1 MCKFACKYSCEFA
14 LFCKSFRGE
23 LVAVKSIFS
32 KNNIFIRMRSISPA
46 LRWALVGFCFSMLGN
61 QAYEGSVLPSII
73 IVGLPAWVIGFR
85 KTFMTVADF
94 LSPCSGWIVDKLGGF
109 RALAMTEGVEGVL
122 SLLPLLMPYNSLA
135 WKWSLVALSCALLI
149 TGQVIDIASEVFE
162 VDAAGGD
169 DGMIVNYSGIVSV
182 LASVTGTLLG
192 SPLGS
197 WIASWSIPA
206 VLIFSSVTSF
216 AACATRFIMKQ
227 DIAQAS
233 NEVEGASQDVEN
245 ESQAISEEGEVS
257 QVSQENDVDSKS
269 TSNKSAAKQSA
280 NSLLKSKIMLLA
292 GSLLVAFIPA
302 CSVSYILLGLG
313 NQYGSK
319 SLTILYIFTGVGS
332 VLASVLYAHSS
343 QKLGLRKVA
352 ILGIAVSLVAY
363 CLMFSS
369 LLPVMWV
376 AFFLEAIG
384 GMLLVEPII
393 VARQI
398 LFKGSSLAKFSGW
411 ARLAFAIGATSGSW
425 IGFIFSSAL
434 QWHLL
439 PILALIFTAGLLAV
453 LPQLPNTS
461 YARD

>member
-1 MCKFACKYSCEFA
+1 
-14 LFCKSFRGE
+14 
-23 LVAVKSIFS
+23 
-32 KNNIFIRMRSISPA
+32 
-46 LRWALVGFCFSMLGN
+46 MLGN

-122 SLLPLLMPYNSLA
+122 SLLPLLMLGSPA

-169 DGMIVNYSGIVSV
+169 DGVIVNYSGIVSI
-182 LASVTGTLLG
+182 LASITGTLLG

-233 NEVEGASQDVEN
+233 CDVAEAQQ
-245 ESQAISEEGEVS
+245 ESQEKQTEL
-257 QVSQENDVDSKS
+257 ENKADF
-269 TSNKSAAKQSA
+269 KSADNQSKVKQSA
-280 NSLLKSKIMLLA
+280 NPLLKSKIMLLA

-313 NQYGSK
+313 KQYGSN

-352 ILGIAVSLVAY
+352 ILGIIVSAFAY
-363 CLMFSS
+363 CFMFIN
-369 LLPVMWV
+369 LLPIMCF
-376 AFFLEAIG
+376 AFLLEAIG

-393 VARQI
+393 VSRQI
-398 LFKGSSLAKFSGW
+398 LFKGSTLAKFSGW
-411 ARLAFAIGATSGSW
+411 ARLAFAIGATTGSW
-425 IGFIFSSAL
+425 IGFAFSSTF
-434 QWHLL
+434 QWQLL
-439 PILALIFTAGLLAV
+439 PILALIFTAGLLFV

-461 YARD
+461 YAALE

>member
-1 MCKFACKYSCEFA
+1 MKT
-14 LFCKSFRGE
+14 
-23 LVAVKSIFS
+23 IFS
-32 KNNIFIRMRSISPA
+32 KDNIFIRMRSISPA

-122 SLLPLLMPYNSLA
+122 SLLPLLMLGSLA

-169 DGMIVNYSGIVSV
+169 DGMIVNYSGIVSI

-227 DIAQAS
+227 DISQAS
-233 NEVEGASQDVEN
+233 CVEEEASQDVEN
-245 ESQAISEEGEVS
+245 ESQEN
-257 QVSQENDVDSKS
+257 QEKQTELENKADSKS
-269 TSNKSAAKQSA
+269 ADNQSTIKKSANPS
-280 NSLLKSKIMLLA
+280 LKSKIMLLA

-313 NQYGSK
+313 KQYGSK
-319 SLTILYIFTGVGS
+319 SLTILYIFSGVGS

-343 QKLGLRKVA
+343 QKLGLRKIAV
-352 ILGIAVSLVAY
+352 LGIVVSLLAY
-363 CLMFSS
+363 CFMFSS
-369 LLPVMWV
+369 LLPIMWV
-376 AFFLEAIG
+376 AFFLESIG

-398 LFKGSSLAKFSGW
+398 LFKGSALAKFSGW
-411 ARLAFAIGATSGSW
+411 ARLAFAIGATTGSW
-425 IGFIFSSAL
+425 IGFAFSSTF

-461 YARD
+461 YAALA

>member
-1 MCKFACKYSCEFA
+1 M
-14 LFCKSFRGE
+14 
-23 LVAVKSIFS
+23 KSIFS

-122 SLLPLLMPYNSLA
+122 SLLPLLMLGSPA

-169 DGMIVNYSGIVSV
+169 DSMIVNYSGIVSI
-182 LASVTGTLLG
+182 LASITGTLLG

-233 NEVEGASQDVEN
+233 CAEEEASQDVKEASQHLQE
-245 ESQAISEEGEVS
+245 ESL
-257 QVSQENDVDSKS
+257 ENDVA
-269 TSNKSAAKQSA
+269 NKSAAKQSA
-280 NSLLKSKIMLLA
+280 NPSLKSKIMLLA

-302 CSVSYILLGLG
+302 CSVSYILLGIG
-313 NQYGSK
+313 KQYSSQ

-352 ILGIAVSLVAY
+352 ILGIAVSLLAY
-363 CLMFSS
+363 CFMFIN
-369 LLPVMWV
+369 LLPMMCF
-376 AFFLEAIG
+376 AFFLQAIG

-398 LFKGSSLAKFSGW
+398 LFKGSTLAKFSGW

-425 IGFIFSSAL
+425 IGFVFSSLL
-434 QWHLL
+434 QWQLL
-439 PILALIFTAGLLAV
+439 PILALIFTAGLLVV
-453 LPQLPNTS
+453 LPQLPNTR
-461 YARD
+461 YAD

>member
-1 MCKFACKYSCEFA
+1 M
-14 LFCKSFRGE
+14 
-23 LVAVKSIFS
+23 VAVKSIFS

-122 SLLPLLMPYNSLA
+122 SLLPLLMFGSPA

-169 DGMIVNYSGIVSV
+169 DSMIVNYSGIVSI
-182 LASVTGTLLG
+182 LASITGTLLG

-233 NEVEGASQDVEN
+233 CVEEEASQDVEN
-245 ESQAISEEGEVS
+245 ESSES
-257 QVSQENDVDSKS
+257 QESQESQENQANDVSNKS
-269 TSNKSAAKQSA
+269 TSKQSA
-280 NSLLKSKIMLLA
+280 NPLLKSKIMLLA

-302 CSVSYILLGLG
+302 CSVSYILLGIG
-313 NQYGSK
+313 KQYSSQ

-352 ILGIAVSLVAY
+352 ILGIAVSAVAY
-363 CLMFSS
+363 CFMFIN
-369 LLPVMWV
+369 LLPMMCF
-376 AFFLEAIG
+376 AFFLQAIG

-398 LFKGSSLAKFSGW
+398 LFKGSTLAKFSGW

-425 IGFIFSSAL
+425 IGFAFSSTF
-434 QWHLL
+434 QWQLL
-439 PILALIFTAGLLAV
+439 PILALIFTAGLLVV

-461 YARD
+461 YAD

>member
-1 MCKFACKYSCEFA
+1 MHASLRYFGE
-14 LFCKSFRGE
+14 SFRRE
-23 LVAVKSIFS
+23 LVAVKTIFS

-122 SLLPLLMPYNSLA
+122 SLLPLLMLGSPA

-182 LASVTGTLLG
+182 LASITGTLLG

-233 NEVEGASQDVEN
+233 CAEEEALQDVEN
-245 ESQAISEEGEVS
+245 ESQE
-257 QVSQENDVDSKS
+257 SQENQEKQTELENKADS
-269 TSNKSAAKQSA
+269 KSAAKQSA
-280 NSLLKSKIMLLA
+280 NPSLKSKIMLLA

-319 SLTILYIFTGVGS
+319 SLTILYIFSGVGS

-352 ILGIAVSLVAY
+352 ILGIAVSLLAY
-363 CLMFSS
+363 FFMFSS
-369 LLPVMWV
+369 LLPIMWV
-376 AFFLEAIG
+376 AFFLESIG

-398 LFKGSSLAKFSGW
+398 LFKGSTLAKFSGW
-411 ARLAFAIGATSGSW
+411 ARLAFAIGATTGSW
-425 IGFIFSSAL
+425 IGFAFSSTF
-434 QWHLL
+434 QWQLL
-439 PILALIFTAGLLAV
+439 PILALIFTAGLLVV

-461 YARD
+461 YAD

>member
-1 MCKFACKYSCEFA
+1 
-14 LFCKSFRGE
+14 
-23 LVAVKSIFS
+23 
-32 KNNIFIRMRSISPA
+32 
-46 LRWALVGFCFSMLGN
+46 MLGN

-122 SLLPLLMPYNSLA
+122 SLLPLLMLGSPA

-169 DGMIVNYSGIVSV
+169 DGMIVNYSGIVSI
-182 LASVTGTLLG
+182 LASITGTLLG

-233 NEVEGASQDVEN
+233 CEVAEAQQEVEN
-245 ESQAISEEGEVS
+245 ESQELQES
-257 QVSQENDVDSKS
+257 QTELENKADSKS
-269 TSNKSAAKQSA
+269 ADNQSKVKQSA
-280 NSLLKSKIMLLA
+280 NPLLKSKIMLLA

-313 NQYGSK
+313 KQYGSK

-352 ILGIAVSLVAY
+352 ILGIAVSLLAY
-363 CLMFSS
+363 CLMFIN
-369 LLPVMWV
+369 LLPIMCF
-376 AFFLEAIG
+376 AFLLEAIG

-398 LFKGSSLAKFSGW
+398 LFKGSTLAKFSGW
-411 ARLAFAIGATSGSW
+411 ARLAFAIGATTGSW
-425 IGFIFSSAL
+425 IGFAFSSTF
-434 QWHLL
+434 QWQLL
-439 PILALIFTAGLLAV
+439 PILALIFTAGLLVV

-461 YARD
+461 YAD

>member
-1 MCKFACKYSCEFA
+1 M
-14 LFCKSFRGE
+14 
-23 LVAVKSIFS
+23 
-32 KNNIFIRMRSISPA
+32 
-46 LRWALVGFCFSMLGN
+46 
-61 QAYEGSVLPSII
+61 PSII

-122 SLLPLLMPYNSLA
+122 SLLPLLMLGSPA

-197 WIASWSIPA
+197 WIASWSITA

-227 DIAQAS
+227 DISRAS
-233 NEVEGASQDVEN
+233 CVEEEASQDVEN
-245 ESQAISEEGEVS
+245 ESQEN
-257 QVSQENDVDSKS
+257 QEKQTELENKADSKS
-269 TSNKSAAKQSA
+269 TAKQST
-280 NSLLKSKIMLLA
+280 NPLLKSKIMLLL

-302 CSVSYILLGLG
+302 CSVSYILLGIG
-313 NQYGSK
+313 KQYSSQ

-352 ILGIAVSLVAY
+352 ILGIAVSLLAY
-363 CLMFSS
+363 CFMFIN
-369 LLPVMWV
+369 LLPMMWF
-376 AFFLEAIG
+376 AFFLESIG

-398 LFKGSSLAKFSGW
+398 LFKGSTLAKFSGW
-411 ARLAFAIGATSGSW
+411 VRLAFAIGATSGSW
-425 IGFIFSSAL
+425 IGFVFSSLL
-434 QWHLL
+434 QWQLL
-439 PILALIFTAGLLAV
+439 PILALIFTAGLLVV

-461 YARD
+461 YATD

>member
-1 MCKFACKYSCEFA
+1 M
-14 LFCKSFRGE
+14 
-23 LVAVKSIFS
+23 KSIFS

-122 SLLPLLMPYNSLA
+122 SLLPLLMLGSPA

-169 DGMIVNYSGIVSV
+169 DSMIVNYSGIVSI
-182 LASVTGTLLG
+182 LASITGTLLG

-233 NEVEGASQDVEN
+233 CEVAEAQQEVEN
-245 ESQAISEEGEVS
+245 ESQELQES
-257 QVSQENDVDSKS
+257 QTELENKADSKS
-269 TSNKSAAKQSA
+269 ADNQSKVKQSA
-280 NSLLKSKIMLLA
+280 NPLLKSKIMLLA

-313 NQYGSK
+313 KQYGSK

-352 ILGIAVSLVAY
+352 ILGIAVSLLAY
-363 CLMFSS
+363 CLMFIN
-369 LLPVMWV
+369 LLTIMCF
-376 AFFLEAIG
+376 AFLLEAIG

-398 LFKGSSLAKFSGW
+398 LFKGSTLAKFSGW
-411 ARLAFAIGATSGSW
+411 ARLAFAIGATTGSW
-425 IGFIFSSAL
+425 IGFAFSSTF
-434 QWHLL
+434 QWQLL
-439 PILALIFTAGLLAV
+439 PILALIFTAGLLVV

-461 YARD
+461 YAD

>member
-1 MCKFACKYSCEFA
+1 M
-14 LFCKSFRGE
+14 
-23 LVAVKSIFS
+23 KSIFS

-46 LRWALVGFCFSMLGN
+46 LRWALIGFCFSMLGN

-122 SLLPLLMPYNSLA
+122 SLLPLFMLGSPTA

-169 DGMIVNYSGIVSV
+169 DSMIVNYSGIVSV
-182 LASVTGTLLG
+182 LASITGTLLG

-197 WIASWSIPA
+197 WIASWHISA

-227 DIAQAS
+227 DISQAS
-233 NEVEGASQDVEN
+233 CEVEQEVQASCEVDEVANERVVESP
-245 ESQAISEEGEVS
+245 ESRD
-257 QVSQENDVDSKS
+257 SQENQEKQTELENISDSKS
-269 TSNKSAAKQSA
+269 ASKQSA
-280 NSLLKSKIMLLA
+280 SKQSTVKKSANPSLKSKIMLLL

-302 CSVSYILLGLG
+302 CSVSYILLGIG
-313 NQYGSK
+313 KQYTSN

-352 ILGIAVSLVAY
+352 ILGIVVSLAAY
-363 CLMFSS
+363 CLMFIN
-369 LLPVMWV
+369 LLPMMCF
-376 AFFLEAIG
+376 AFLLQAIG

-398 LFKGSSLAKFSGW
+398 LFKGSTLAKFSGW

-425 IGFIFSSAL
+425 IGFAFSSML
-434 QWHLL
+434 QWQLL
-439 PILALIFTAGLLAV
+439 PILALIFTAGLIVV

-461 YARD
+461 YATD

>member
-1 MCKFACKYSCEFA
+1 
-14 LFCKSFRGE
+14 
-23 LVAVKSIFS
+23 
-32 KNNIFIRMRSISPA
+32 MRSISPA

-122 SLLPLLMPYNSLA
+122 SLLPLLMLGSPA

-169 DGMIVNYSGIVSV
+169 DGMIVNYSGIVSI
-182 LASVTGTLLG
+182 LASITGTLLG

-206 VLIFSSVTSF
+206 ILIFSSVTSF
-216 AACATRFIMKQ
+216 AACGTRFIMKQ

-233 NEVEGASQDVEN
+233 CDVAEA
-245 ESQAISEEGEVS
+245 QQVS
-257 QVSQENDVDSKS
+257 QVSQENDVANKS
-269 TSNKSAAKQSA
+269 TVKQSA
-280 NSLLKSKIMLLA
+280 NPLLKSKIMLLA

-313 NQYGSK
+313 KQYGSN

-352 ILGIAVSLVAY
+352 ILGIIVSAFSY
-363 CLMFSS
+363 CFMFIN
-369 LLPVMWV
+369 LLPIMCF
-376 AFFLEAIG
+376 AFLLEAIG

-398 LFKGSSLAKFSGW
+398 LFKGSTLAKFSGW
-411 ARLAFAIGATSGSW
+411 ARLAFAIGATTGSW
-425 IGFIFSSAL
+425 IGFAFSSTF
-434 QWHLL
+434 QWQLL
-439 PILALIFTAGLLAV
+439 PILALIFTAGLLVV
-453 LPQLPNTS
+453 LPQLPNTI
-461 YARD
+461 YAALE

>member
-1 MCKFACKYSCEFA
+1 M
-14 LFCKSFRGE
+14 
-23 LVAVKSIFS
+23 KSIFS

-122 SLLPLLMPYNSLA
+122 SLLPLLMLGSPA

-169 DGMIVNYSGIVSV
+169 DGMIVNYSGIVSI
-182 LASVTGTLLG
+182 LASITGTLLG

-233 NEVEGASQDVEN
+233 CVEEEASQDVEN
-245 ESQAISEEGEVS
+245 ESQES
-257 QVSQENDVDSKS
+257 QANDVINKS
-269 TSNKSAAKQSA
+269 TSKQSA
-280 NSLLKSKIMLLA
+280 NSHLKIKLMLLL

-302 CSVSYILLGLG
+302 CSVSYILLGFG
-313 NQYGSK
+313 KQYGSK
-319 SLTILYIFTGVGS
+319 SLTILYIFSGVGS

-369 LLPVMWV
+369 ILPMMCF
-376 AFFLEAIG
+376 AFFLESIG

-398 LFKGSSLAKFSGW
+398 LFKGNMLAKFSGW
-411 ARLAFAIGATSGSW
+411 ARLAFAIGATTGSW
-425 IGFIFSSAL
+425 IGFAFSSTL
-434 QWHLL
+434 QWQLL
-439 PILALIFTAGLLAV
+439 PILALIFSAGLIVV

-461 YARD
+461 YVD

>member
-1 MCKFACKYSCEFA
+1 M
-14 LFCKSFRGE
+14 
-23 LVAVKSIFS
+23 KSIFS

-122 SLLPLLMPYNSLA
+122 SLLPLLMLGSPA

-233 NEVEGASQDVEN
+233 CVEEEASQDVEN
-245 ESQAISEEGEVS
+245 ESQES
-257 QVSQENDVDSKS
+257 QANDVINKS
-269 TSNKSAAKQSA
+269 TSKQSA
-280 NSLLKSKIMLLA
+280 NSHLKIKLMLLL

-302 CSVSYILLGLG
+302 CSVSYILLGFG
-313 NQYGSK
+313 KQYGSK
-319 SLTILYIFTGVGS
+319 SLTILYIFSGVGS

-369 LLPVMWV
+369 ILPMMCF
-376 AFFLEAIG
+376 AFFLESIG

-398 LFKGSSLAKFSGW
+398 LFKGNMLAKFSGW
-411 ARLAFAIGATSGSW
+411 ARLAFAIGATTGSW
-425 IGFIFSSAL
+425 IGFAFSSTL
-434 QWHLL
+434 QWQLL
-439 PILALIFTAGLLAV
+439 PILALIFSAGLIVV

-461 YARD
+461 YVD

>member
-1 MCKFACKYSCEFA
+1 
-14 LFCKSFRGE
+14 
-23 LVAVKSIFS
+23 
-32 KNNIFIRMRSISPA
+32 
-46 LRWALVGFCFSMLGN
+46 MLGN

-122 SLLPLLMPYNSLA
+122 SLLPLLMLGSPA

-169 DGMIVNYSGIVSV
+169 DGMIVNYSGIVSI
-182 LASVTGTLLG
+182 LASITGTLLG

-233 NEVEGASQDVEN
+233 CEVAEALQEVEN
-245 ESQAISEEGEVS
+245 ESQELQES
-257 QVSQENDVDSKS
+257 QTELENKADSKS
-269 TSNKSAAKQSA
+269 ADNQSKVKQSA
-280 NSLLKSKIMLLA
+280 NPLLKSKIMLLA

-313 NQYGSK
+313 KQYGSK

-352 ILGIAVSLVAY
+352 ILGIAVSLLAY
-363 CLMFSS
+363 CIMFIN
-369 LLPVMWV
+369 LLTIMCF
-376 AFFLEAIG
+376 AFLLEAIG

-398 LFKGSSLAKFSGW
+398 LFKGSTLAKFSGW
-411 ARLAFAIGATSGSW
+411 ARLAFAIGATTGSW
-425 IGFIFSSAL
+425 IGFAFSSTF
-434 QWHLL
+434 QWQLL
-439 PILALIFTAGLLAV
+439 PILALIFTAGLLVV

-461 YARD
+461 YAD

>member
-1 MCKFACKYSCEFA
+1 MHYFEKV
-14 LFCKSFRGE
+14 FRGE
-23 LVAVKSIFS
+23 LVAVKTIFS
-32 KNNIFIRMRSISPA
+32 KDNIFIRMRSISPA

-122 SLLPLLMPYNSLA
+122 SLLPLLMLGSPA

-216 AACATRFIMKQ
+216 AACATRFIMRQ
-227 DIAQAS
+227 DIAQAFC
-233 NEVEGASQDVEN
+233 VEEEALQDVEN
-245 ESQAISEEGEVS
+245 ESSE
-257 QVSQENDVDSKS
+257 SQENQEKQTELENKADSKS
-269 TSNKSAAKQSA
+269 ADNQSTIKKSANPSF
-280 NSLLKSKIMLLA
+280 KSKIMLLA

-313 NQYGSK
+313 KQYGSK
-319 SLTILYIFTGVGS
+319 SLTILYIFSGVGS

-343 QKLGLRKVA
+343 QKLGLRKIAV
-352 ILGIAVSLVAY
+352 LGIVVSLLAY
-363 CLMFSS
+363 CFMFSS
-369 LLPVMWV
+369 LLPIMWV
-376 AFFLEAIG
+376 AFFLESIG

-398 LFKGSSLAKFSGW
+398 LFKGSALAKFSGW
-411 ARLAFAIGATSGSW
+411 ARLAFAIGATTGSW
-425 IGFIFSSAL
+425 IGFAFSSTF

-461 YARD
+461 YAALA

>member
-1 MCKFACKYSCEFA
+1 
-14 LFCKSFRGE
+14 
-23 LVAVKSIFS
+23 
-32 KNNIFIRMRSISPA
+32 
-46 LRWALVGFCFSMLGN
+46 MLGN

-122 SLLPLLMPYNSLA
+122 SLLPLLMLGSPA

-233 NEVEGASQDVEN
+233 CVEEEASQDVEN

-257 QVSQENDVDSKS
+257 QESQANDVA
-269 TSNKSAAKQSA
+269 NKSAAKQSA
-280 NSLLKSKIMLLA
+280 NPSLKSKIMLLL

-302 CSVSYILLGLG
+302 CSVSYILLGIG
-313 NQYGSK
+313 KQYSSQ
-319 SLTILYIFTGVGS
+319 SLTVLYIFSGVGS
-332 VLASVLYAHSS
+332 VLASILYAHSS

-352 ILGIAVSLVAY
+352 ILGIAASVVAY
-363 CLMFSS
+363 CFMFIN
-369 LLPVMWV
+369 LLPIMCV

-398 LFKGSSLAKFSGW
+398 LFKGSTLAKFSGW
-411 ARLAFAIGATSGSW
+411 ARLAFAIGATTGSW
-425 IGFIFSSAL
+425 IGFAFSSML
-434 QWHLL
+434 QWQLL
-439 PILALIFTAGLLAV
+439 PILALIFTAGLLVV

-461 YARD
+461 YARN

>member
-1 MCKFACKYSCEFA
+1 M
-14 LFCKSFRGE
+14 
-23 LVAVKSIFS
+23 VAVKSIFS

-122 SLLPLLMPYNSLA
+122 SLLPLLMFGSPA

-169 DGMIVNYSGIVSV
+169 DSMIVNYSGIVSI
-182 LASVTGTLLG
+182 LASITGTLLG

-227 DIAQAS
+227 DITKAS
-233 NEVEGASQDVEN
+233 NEVEEAPQDVEN
-245 ESQAISEEGEVS
+245 ESSE
-257 QVSQENDVDSKS
+257 SQENQEKQTELENKSDS
-269 TSNKSAAKQSA
+269 KSAAKQSA
-280 NSLLKSKIMLLA
+280 NPLLKSKIMLLA

-302 CSVSYILLGLG
+302 CSVSYILLGIG
-313 NQYGSK
+313 KQYSSQ

-352 ILGIAVSLVAY
+352 ILGIAVSVVAY
-363 CLMFSS
+363 CFMFIN
-369 LLPVMWV
+369 LLPMMCF
-376 AFFLEAIG
+376 AFFLQAIG

-398 LFKGSSLAKFSGW
+398 LFKGSALAKFSGL

-425 IGFIFSSAL
+425 IGFAFSSTF
-434 QWHLL
+434 QWQLL
-439 PILALIFTAGLLAV
+439 PILALIFTAGLLVV
-453 LPQLPNTS
+453 LPQLPNMS
-461 YARD
+461 YAD

>member
-1 MCKFACKYSCEFA
+1 M
-14 LFCKSFRGE
+14 
-23 LVAVKSIFS
+23 VAVKSIFS

-122 SLLPLLMPYNSLA
+122 SLLPLLMFGSPA

-169 DGMIVNYSGIVSV
+169 DSMIVNYSGIVSI
-182 LASVTGTLLG
+182 LASITGTLLG

-233 NEVEGASQDVEN
+233 CVEEEASQDVEN
-245 ESQAISEEGEVS
+245 ESSES
-257 QVSQENDVDSKS
+257 QESQESQENQANDVSNKS
-269 TSNKSAAKQSA
+269 TSKQSA
-280 NSLLKSKIMLLA
+280 NPLLKSKIMLLA

-302 CSVSYILLGLG
+302 CSVSYILLGIG
-313 NQYGSK
+313 KQYSSQ

-352 ILGIAVSLVAY
+352 ILGIVVSLLAY
-363 CLMFSS
+363 CLMFIN
-369 LLPVMWV
+369 LLPMMCF
-376 AFFLEAIG
+376 AFLLEAIG

-398 LFKGSSLAKFSGW
+398 LFKGSTLAKFSGW

-425 IGFIFSSAL
+425 IGFAFSSTF
-434 QWHLL
+434 QWQLL
-439 PILALIFTAGLLAV
+439 PILALIFTAGLLVV

-461 YARD
+461 YAD

>member
-1 MCKFACKYSCEFA
+1 M
-14 LFCKSFRGE
+14 
-23 LVAVKSIFS
+23 KSIFS

-85 KTFMTVADF
+85 KTLMTVADF

-122 SLLPLLMPYNSLA
+122 SLLPLLMLGSPA
-135 WKWSLVALSCALLI
+135 WKWSLVALSCALLL

-169 DGMIVNYSGIVSV
+169 DGMIVNYSGIVSI
-182 LASVTGTLLG
+182 LASITGTLLG

-197 WIASWSIPA
+197 WIARWSIPA

-233 NEVEGASQDVEN
+233 CEVAEAQQEVEN
-245 ESQAISEEGEVS
+245 ESQELQES
-257 QVSQENDVDSKS
+257 QTELENKADSKS
-269 TSNKSAAKQSA
+269 ADNQSKVKQSA
-280 NSLLKSKIMLLA
+280 NPLLKSKIMLLA

-313 NQYGSK
+313 KQYGSK

-352 ILGIAVSLVAY
+352 ILGIIVSAFAY
-363 CLMFSS
+363 CFMFIN
-369 LLPVMWV
+369 LLPIMCF
-376 AFFLEAIG
+376 AFLLEAIG

-398 LFKGSSLAKFSGW
+398 LFKGSTLAKFSGW
-411 ARLAFAIGATSGSW
+411 ARLAFAIGATTGSW
-425 IGFIFSSAL
+425 IGFAFSSTC
-434 QWHLL
+434 QWQLL
-439 PILALIFTAGLLAV
+439 PILALIFTAGLIVV

-461 YARD
+461 YAALA

>member
-1 MCKFACKYSCEFA
+1 MKT
-14 LFCKSFRGE
+14 
-23 LVAVKSIFS
+23 IFS
-32 KNNIFIRMRSISPA
+32 KDNIFIRMRSISPA

-122 SLLPLLMPYNSLA
+122 SLLPLLMLGSPA

-169 DGMIVNYSGIVSV
+169 DGMIVNYSGIVSI
-182 LASVTGTLLG
+182 LASITGALLG

-257 QVSQENDVDSKS
+257 QESQANDVTNKS
-269 TSNKSAAKQSA
+269 TAKQSA
-280 NSLLKSKIMLLA
+280 NPLLKSKIMLLA

-313 NQYGSK
+313 KQYGSN
-319 SLTILYIFTGVGS
+319 SLTILYIFAGVGS

-352 ILGIAVSLVAY
+352 ILGIAVSLLAY
-363 CLMFSS
+363 CLMFIN
-369 LLPVMWV
+369 LLPMMCF
-376 AFFLEAIG
+376 AFLLEAIG

-398 LFKGSSLAKFSGW
+398 LFKGSTLAKFSGW
-411 ARLAFAIGATSGSW
+411 ARLAFAIGATTGSW
-425 IGFIFSSAL
+425 IGFAFSSTF
-434 QWHLL
+434 QWQLL
-439 PILALIFTAGLLAV
+439 PILALIFTAGLLVV

-461 YARD
+461 YDRN

>member
-1 MCKFACKYSCEFA
+1 MKAIGK
-14 LFCKSFRGE
+14 R
-23 LVAVKSIFS
+23 
-32 KNNIFIRMRSISPA
+32 NNIFIRTRSISPA

-122 SLLPLLMPYNSLA
+122 GLLPLLMFGSPA

-169 DGMIVNYSGIVSV
+169 DSMIVNYSGIVSI
-182 LASVTGTLLG
+182 LASITGTLLG

-233 NEVEGASQDVEN
+233 CVEEEVPQDAEEVSQ
-245 ESQAISEEGEVS
+245 ESQAT
-257 QVSQENDVDSKS
+257 QVNSIDSKS
-269 TSNKSAAKQSA
+269 TDKQST
-280 NSLLKSKIMLLA
+280 NPSLKSKIMLLA

-302 CSVSYILLGLG
+302 CSVSYILLGIG
-313 NQYGSK
+313 KQYSSQ

-352 ILGIAVSLVAY
+352 ILGIAVSLLAY
-363 CLMFSS
+363 CLMFIN
-369 LLPVMWV
+369 LLPMMCF
-376 AFFLEAIG
+376 AFFLQAIG

-398 LFKGSSLAKFSGW
+398 LFKGSALAKFSGW
-411 ARLAFAIGATSGSW
+411 ARLAFAIGATTGSW
-425 IGFIFSSAL
+425 IGFAFSSTF
-434 QWHLL
+434 QWQLL
-439 PILALIFTAGLLAV
+439 PILALIFTAGLLVV

-461 YARD
+461 YAD

>member
-1 MCKFACKYSCEFA
+1 M
-14 LFCKSFRGE
+14 
-23 LVAVKSIFS
+23 KSIFS

-122 SLLPLLMPYNSLA
+122 SLLPLLMFGSPA

-182 LASVTGTLLG
+182 LASITGTLLG

-233 NEVEGASQDVEN
+233 CAEEEASQDVEN

-257 QVSQENDVDSKS
+257 QESQENDVV
-269 TSNKSAAKQSA
+269 NKSASNKYA
-280 NSLLKSKIMLLA
+280 NPLLKSKIMLLA

-313 NQYGSK
+313 KQYGSK
-319 SLTILYIFTGVGS
+319 SLTILYIFTGIGS

-352 ILGIAVSLVAY
+352 ILGIAVSLLAY
-363 CLMFSS
+363 CLMFIN
-369 LLPVMWV
+369 LLPMMCF
-376 AFFLEAIG
+376 AFLLEAIG

-398 LFKGSSLAKFSGW
+398 LFKGSALAKFSGW
-411 ARLAFAIGATSGSW
+411 ARLAFAIGATTGSW
-425 IGFIFSSAL
+425 IGFAFSSAF
-434 QWHLL
+434 QWQLL
-439 PILALIFTAGLLAV
+439 PILALIFTAGLLVV

-461 YARD
+461 YAD

>member
-1 MCKFACKYSCEFA
+1 
-14 LFCKSFRGE
+14 
-23 LVAVKSIFS
+23 
-32 KNNIFIRMRSISPA
+32 MRSISPA

-122 SLLPLLMPYNSLA
+122 SLLPLLMLGSPA

-257 QVSQENDVDSKS
+257 QESQENDVVNKS
-269 TSNKSAAKQSA
+269 ASNKSANPS
-280 NSLLKSKIMLLA
+280 LKSKIMLLA

-313 NQYGSK
+313 KQYGSN
-319 SLTILYIFTGVGS
+319 SLTVLYIFTGVGS

-352 ILGIAVSLVAY
+352 ILGIAVSLLAY
-363 CLMFSS
+363 CLMFIN
-369 LLPVMWV
+369 LLPMMCF
-376 AFFLEAIG
+376 AFLLEAIG

-398 LFKGSSLAKFSGW
+398 LFKGSALAKFSGW
-411 ARLAFAIGATSGSW
+411 ARLAFAIGATTGSW
-425 IGFIFSSAL
+425 IGFAFSSTF
-434 QWHLL
+434 QWQLL
-439 PILALIFTAGLLAV
+439 PILALIFTAGLLVV

-461 YARD
+461 YAD

>member
-1 MCKFACKYSCEFA
+1 MKAIGK
-14 LFCKSFRGE
+14 R
-23 LVAVKSIFS
+23 
-32 KNNIFIRMRSISPA
+32 NNIFIRMRSISPA

-122 SLLPLLMPYNSLA
+122 SLLPLLMLGSPA

-227 DIAQAS
+227 DIAQGS
-233 NEVEGASQDVEN
+233 CDVAEAQQ
-245 ESQAISEEGEVS
+245 ESQEKQTEL
-257 QVSQENDVDSKS
+257 ENKADSKS
-269 TSNKSAAKQSA
+269 TDKRSA
-280 NSLLKSKIMLLA
+280 NPLLKSKIMLLA

-313 NQYGSK
+313 KQYGSN

-352 ILGIAVSLVAY
+352 ILGIAVSLLAY
-363 CLMFSS
+363 CLMFIN
-369 LLPVMWV
+369 LLPMMCF
-376 AFFLEAIG
+376 AFLLESIG

-398 LFKGSSLAKFSGW
+398 LFKGSALAKFSGW
-411 ARLAFAIGATSGSW
+411 ARLAFAIGATTGSW
-425 IGFIFSSAL
+425 IGFAFSSTC
-434 QWHLL
+434 QWQLL
-439 PILALIFTAGLLAV
+439 PILALIFTAGLIVV

-461 YARD
+461 YAALA

>member
-1 MCKFACKYSCEFA
+1 M
-14 LFCKSFRGE
+14 R
-23 LVAVKSIFS
+23 SIFS

-122 SLLPLLMPYNSLA
+122 SLLPLLMLGSPA

-169 DGMIVNYSGIVSV
+169 DGMIVNYSGIVSI
-182 LASVTGTLLG
+182 LASITGTLLG

-233 NEVEGASQDVEN
+233 CVEEEASCDVEN
-245 ESQAISEEGEVS
+245 GSQAISEEGEVS
-257 QVSQENDVDSKS
+257 QESQANDVI
-269 TSNKSAAKQSA
+269 NKSASKQSA
-280 NSLLKSKIMLLA
+280 NSHLKSKLMLLL

-302 CSVSYILLGLG
+302 CSVSYILLGFG
-313 NQYGSK
+313 KQYGSK
-319 SLTILYIFTGVGS
+319 SLTILYIFSGVGS

-369 LLPVMWV
+369 ILPMMCF
-376 AFFLEAIG
+376 AFFLESIG

-398 LFKGSSLAKFSGW
+398 LFKGNMLAKFSGW
-411 ARLAFAIGATSGSW
+411 ARLAFAIGATTGSW
-425 IGFIFSSAL
+425 IGFAFSSTL
-434 QWHLL
+434 QWQLL
-439 PILALIFTAGLLAV
+439 PILALIFSAGLLVV

-461 YARD
+461 YVD

>member
-1 MCKFACKYSCEFA
+1 MKAIGK
-14 LFCKSFRGE
+14 R
-23 LVAVKSIFS
+23 
-32 KNNIFIRMRSISPA
+32 NNIFIRMRSISPA

-122 SLLPLLMPYNSLA
+122 GLLPLLMFGSPA

-169 DGMIVNYSGIVSV
+169 DSMIVNYSGIVSI
-182 LASVTGTLLG
+182 LASITGTLLG

-233 NEVEGASQDVEN
+233 CVEEEVPQDAEEVSQ
-245 ESQAISEEGEVS
+245 ESQAT
-257 QVSQENDVDSKS
+257 QVNSIDSKS
-269 TSNKSAAKQSA
+269 TDKQST
-280 NSLLKSKIMLLA
+280 NPSLKSKIMLLA

-302 CSVSYILLGLG
+302 CSVSYILLGIG
-313 NQYGSK
+313 KQYSSQ

-352 ILGIAVSLVAY
+352 ILGIAVSLLAY
-363 CLMFSS
+363 CLMFIN
-369 LLPVMWV
+369 LLPMMCF
-376 AFFLEAIG
+376 AFFLQAIG

-398 LFKGSSLAKFSGW
+398 LFKGSALAKFSGW
-411 ARLAFAIGATSGSW
+411 ARLAFAIGATTGSW
-425 IGFIFSSAL
+425 IGFAFSSTC
-434 QWHLL
+434 QWQLL
-439 PILALIFTAGLLAV
+439 PILALIFTAGLIVV

-461 YARD
+461 YAALA

>member
-1 MCKFACKYSCEFA
+1 M
-14 LFCKSFRGE
+14 
-23 LVAVKSIFS
+23 VAVKSIFS

-122 SLLPLLMPYNSLA
+122 SLLPLLMLGSPA

-182 LASVTGTLLG
+182 LASITGTLLG

-233 NEVEGASQDVEN
+233 CEVAEAQQEVEN
-245 ESQAISEEGEVS
+245 ESQELQES
-257 QVSQENDVDSKS
+257 QTELENKADSKS
-269 TSNKSAAKQSA
+269 ADNQSKVKQSA
-280 NSLLKSKIMLLA
+280 NPLLKSKIMLLA

-313 NQYGSK
+313 KQYGSK

-352 ILGIAVSLVAY
+352 ILGIAVSLLAY
-363 CLMFSS
+363 CLMFIN
-369 LLPVMWV
+369 LLTIMCF
-376 AFFLEAIG
+376 AFLLEAIG

-398 LFKGSSLAKFSGW
+398 LFKGSTLAKFSGW
-411 ARLAFAIGATSGSW
+411 ARLAFAIGATTGSW
-425 IGFIFSSAL
+425 IGFAFSSTF
-434 QWHLL
+434 QWQLL
-439 PILALIFTAGLLAV
+439 PILALIFTAGLLVV

-461 YARD
+461 YAD

>member
-1 MCKFACKYSCEFA
+1 M
-14 LFCKSFRGE
+14 
-23 LVAVKSIFS
+23 KSIFS

-122 SLLPLLMPYNSLA
+122 SLLPLLMFGSPA

-169 DGMIVNYSGIVSV
+169 DGMIVNYSGVVSV

-233 NEVEGASQDVEN
+233 NEVEEASQDVEN
-245 ESQAISEEGEVS
+245 ESQAISEEGEVSQVS

-280 NSLLKSKIMLLA
+280 NPSLKSKIMLLA

-313 NQYGSK
+313 KQYGSK

-352 ILGIAVSLVAY
+352 ILGIVVSLLAY
-363 CLMFSS
+363 CLMFIN
-369 LLPVMWV
+369 LLPMMCF
-376 AFFLEAIG
+376 AFLLEAIG

-398 LFKGSSLAKFSGW
+398 LFKGSTLAKFSGW
-411 ARLAFAIGATSGSW
+411 ARLAFAIGATTGSW
-425 IGFIFSSAL
+425 IGFAFSSTF
-434 QWHLL
+434 QWQLL
-439 PILALIFTAGLLAV
+439 PILALIFTAGLLVV
-453 LPQLPNTS
+453 LPQLPNMS
-461 YARD
+461 YAD

>member
-1 MCKFACKYSCEFA
+1 M
-14 LFCKSFRGE
+14 
-23 LVAVKSIFS
+23 KSIFS

-122 SLLPLLMPYNSLA
+122 SLLPLLMLGSPV

-182 LASVTGTLLG
+182 LASITGTLLG

-233 NEVEGASQDVEN
+233 CDVAEAQQ
-245 ESQAISEEGEVS
+245 ESQEKQTEL
-257 QVSQENDVDSKS
+257 ENKVDSKS
-269 TSNKSAAKQSA
+269 ADNQYKVKQSA
-280 NSLLKSKIMLLA
+280 NPLLKSKIMLLA

-313 NQYGSK
+313 KQYGSN

-352 ILGIAVSLVAY
+352 ILGIIVSAFSY
-363 CLMFSS
+363 CFMFIN
-369 LLPVMWV
+369 LLPIMCF
-376 AFFLEAIG
+376 AFLLEAIG

-398 LFKGSSLAKFSGW
+398 LFKGSTLAKFSGW
-411 ARLAFAIGATSGSW
+411 ARLAFAIGATTGSW
-425 IGFIFSSAL
+425 IGFAFSSTF
-434 QWHLL
+434 QWQLL
-439 PILALIFTAGLLAV
+439 PILALIFTAGLFVV

-461 YARD
+461 YAVLA

>member
-1 MCKFACKYSCEFA
+1 MKT
-14 LFCKSFRGE
+14 
-23 LVAVKSIFS
+23 IFS
-32 KNNIFIRMRSISPA
+32 KDNIFIRMRSISPA

-122 SLLPLLMPYNSLA
+122 SLLPLLMLGSPA

-233 NEVEGASQDVEN
+233 NEVEEASQDVEN
-245 ESQAISEEGEVS
+245 ESQAISEEGEVSQVS

-280 NSLLKSKIMLLA
+280 NPSLKSKIMLLA

-313 NQYGSK
+313 KQYGSN

-352 ILGIAVSLVAY
+352 ILGIAVSLLAY
-363 CLMFSS
+363 CLMFIN
-369 LLPVMWV
+369 LLPMMCF
-376 AFFLEAIG
+376 AFLLEAIG

-398 LFKGSSLAKFSGW
+398 LFKGSTLAKFSGW
-411 ARLAFAIGATSGSW
+411 ARLAFAIGATTGSW
-425 IGFIFSSAL
+425 IGFVFSSTL
-434 QWHLL
+434 QWQLL
-439 PILALIFTAGLLAV
+439 PILALIFTAGLLVV

-461 YARD
+461 YAD

>member
-1 MCKFACKYSCEFA
+1 M
-14 LFCKSFRGE
+14 
-23 LVAVKSIFS
+23 VAVKSIFS

-61 QAYEGSVLPSII
+61 QAYEGSVLASII

-122 SLLPLLMPYNSLA
+122 SLLPLLMLGSPA

-169 DGMIVNYSGIVSV
+169 DGMIVNYSGIVSI
-182 LASVTGTLLG
+182 LASITGTLLG

-257 QVSQENDVDSKS
+257 QESQENDVDSKS

-280 NSLLKSKIMLLA
+280 NPSLKSKIMLLA

-302 CSVSYILLGLG
+302 CSVSYILLGIG
-313 NQYGSK
+313 KQYGSQ
-319 SLTILYIFTGVGS
+319 SLTMLYIFTGVGS

-352 ILGIAVSLVAY
+352 ILGIAVSLLAY
-363 CLMFSS
+363 CFMFIN
-369 LLPVMWV
+369 LLPMMCF
-376 AFFLEAIG
+376 AFLLEAIG

-398 LFKGSSLAKFSGW
+398 LFKGSALAKFSGW
-411 ARLAFAIGATSGSW
+411 ARLAFAIGATTGSW
-425 IGFIFSSAL
+425 IGFAFSSTF
-434 QWHLL
+434 QWQLL
-439 PILALIFTAGLLAV
+439 PILALIFTAGLLVV

-461 YARD
+461 YAD

>member
-1 MCKFACKYSCEFA
+1 MKAIGK
-14 LFCKSFRGE
+14 R
-23 LVAVKSIFS
+23 
-32 KNNIFIRMRSISPA
+32 NNIFIRMRSISPA

-122 SLLPLLMPYNSLA
+122 SLLPLLMLGSPA

-227 DIAQAS
+227 DIAQGS
-233 NEVEGASQDVEN
+233 CDVAEAQQ
-245 ESQAISEEGEVS
+245 ESQEKQTEL
-257 QVSQENDVDSKS
+257 ENKADSKS
-269 TSNKSAAKQSA
+269 TDKRSA
-280 NSLLKSKIMLLA
+280 NPLLKSKIMLLA

-313 NQYGSK
+313 KQYGSN

-352 ILGIAVSLVAY
+352 ILGIAVSLLAY
-363 CLMFSS
+363 CFMFIN
-369 LLPVMWV
+369 LLPMMCF
-376 AFFLEAIG
+376 AFFLQAIG

-398 LFKGSSLAKFSGW
+398 LFKGSALAKFSGW
-411 ARLAFAIGATSGSW
+411 ARLAFAIGATTGSW
-425 IGFIFSSAL
+425 IGFAFSSTC
-434 QWHLL
+434 QWQLL
-439 PILALIFTAGLLAV
+439 PILALIFTAGLIVV

-461 YARD
+461 YAALA

>member
-1 MCKFACKYSCEFA
+1 
-14 LFCKSFRGE
+14 
-23 LVAVKSIFS
+23 
-32 KNNIFIRMRSISPA
+32 MRSISPA

-122 SLLPLLMPYNSLA
+122 SLLPLLMLGSPA

-169 DGMIVNYSGIVSV
+169 DGMIVNYSGIVSI
-182 LASVTGTLLG
+182 LASITGTLLG

-216 AACATRFIMKQ
+216 AACGTRFIMKQ

-233 NEVEGASQDVEN
+233 CDVAEA
-245 ESQAISEEGEVS
+245 QQVS
-257 QVSQENDVDSKS
+257 QVSQENDVANKS
-269 TSNKSAAKQSA
+269 TVKQSA
-280 NSLLKSKIMLLA
+280 NPLLKSKIMLLA

-313 NQYGSK
+313 KQYGSK

-352 ILGIAVSLVAY
+352 ILGIIVSAFSY
-363 CLMFSS
+363 CFMFIN
-369 LLPVMWV
+369 LLPIMCF
-376 AFFLEAIG
+376 AFLLEAIG

-398 LFKGSSLAKFSGW
+398 LFKGSTLAKFSGW
-411 ARLAFAIGATSGSW
+411 ARLAFAIGATTGSW
-425 IGFIFSSAL
+425 IGFAFSSTF
-434 QWHLL
+434 QWQLL
-439 PILALIFTAGLLAV
+439 PILALIFTAGLLVV

-461 YARD
+461 YAD

>member
-1 MCKFACKYSCEFA
+1 
-14 LFCKSFRGE
+14 
-23 LVAVKSIFS
+23 
-32 KNNIFIRMRSISPA
+32 MRSISPA

-122 SLLPLLMPYNSLA
+122 SLLPLLMLGSPA

-169 DGMIVNYSGIVSV
+169 DGMIVNYSGIVSI
-182 LASVTGTLLG
+182 LASITGTLLG

-233 NEVEGASQDVEN
+233 CDVAEA
-245 ESQAISEEGEVS
+245 QQVS
-257 QVSQENDVDSKS
+257 QVSQENDVA
-269 TSNKSAAKQSA
+269 NKSKVKQSA
-280 NSLLKSKIMLLA
+280 NPLLKSKIMLLA

-313 NQYGSK
+313 KQYGSK

-352 ILGIAVSLVAY
+352 ILGIAVSLLAY
-363 CLMFSS
+363 CLMFIN
-369 LLPVMWV
+369 LLPMMCF
-376 AFFLEAIG
+376 AFLLEAIG

-398 LFKGSSLAKFSGW
+398 LFNGSALAKFSGW
-411 ARLAFAIGATSGSW
+411 ARLAFAIGATTGSW
-425 IGFIFSSAL
+425 IGFAFSSAF
-434 QWHLL
+434 QWQLL
-439 PILALIFTAGLLAV
+439 PILALIFTAGLLVV

-461 YARD
+461 YAALE

>member
-1 MCKFACKYSCEFA
+1 M
-14 LFCKSFRGE
+14 
-23 LVAVKSIFS
+23 KSIFS

-122 SLLPLLMPYNSLA
+122 SLLPLLMLGSPA

-169 DGMIVNYSGIVSV
+169 DGMIVNYSGIVSI
-182 LASVTGTLLG
+182 LASITGTLLG

-233 NEVEGASQDVEN
+233 CDVAEAQQDVEN
-245 ESQAISEEGEVS
+245 ESQE
-257 QVSQENDVDSKS
+257 SQESQEKQTELENKADSKS
-269 TSNKSAAKQSA
+269 ADNQSKVKQSA
-280 NSLLKSKIMLLA
+280 NPLLKSKIMLLA

-313 NQYGSK
+313 KQYGSK

-352 ILGIAVSLVAY
+352 ILGIAVSLLAY
-363 CLMFSS
+363 CLMFIN
-369 LLPVMWV
+369 LLPMMCF
-376 AFFLEAIG
+376 AFLLEAIG

-398 LFKGSSLAKFSGW
+398 LFKGSALAKFSGW
-411 ARLAFAIGATSGSW
+411 ARLAFAIGATTGSW
-425 IGFIFSSAL
+425 IGFAFSSTF
-434 QWHLL
+434 QWQLL
-439 PILALIFTAGLLAV
+439 PILALIFTAGLLVV

-461 YARD
+461 YAD

>member
-1 MCKFACKYSCEFA
+1 M
-14 LFCKSFRGE
+14 
-23 LVAVKSIFS
+23 
-32 KNNIFIRMRSISPA
+32 
-46 LRWALVGFCFSMLGN
+46 
-61 QAYEGSVLPSII
+61 
-73 IVGLPAWVIGFR
+73 GLPAWVIGFR

-122 SLLPLLMPYNSLA
+122 SLLPLLMFGSPA

-182 LASVTGTLLG
+182 LASITGTLLG

-227 DIAQAS
+227 DISRAS
-233 NEVEGASQDVEN
+233 CAEEEALQDVEN
-245 ESQAISEEGEVS
+245 ESSE
-257 QVSQENDVDSKS
+257 SQENQEKQTELENKADSKS
-269 TSNKSAAKQSA
+269 TAKQST
-280 NSLLKSKIMLLA
+280 NPLLKSKIMLLL

-302 CSVSYILLGLG
+302 CSVSYILLGIG
-313 NQYGSK
+313 KQYSSQ

-352 ILGIAVSLVAY
+352 ILGIAVSLLAY
-363 CLMFSS
+363 CFMFIN
-369 LLPVMWV
+369 LLPMMWF
-376 AFFLEAIG
+376 AFFLESIG

-398 LFKGSSLAKFSGW
+398 LFKGSTLAKFSGW
-411 ARLAFAIGATSGSW
+411 VRLAFAIGATSGSW
-425 IGFIFSSAL
+425 IGFVFSSLL
-434 QWHLL
+434 QWQLL
-439 PILALIFTAGLLAV
+439 PILALIFTAGLLVV

-461 YARD
+461 YATD

>member
-1 MCKFACKYSCEFA
+1 M
-14 LFCKSFRGE
+14 
-23 LVAVKSIFS
+23 KSIFS

-122 SLLPLLMPYNSLA
+122 SLLPLLMFGSPA

-169 DGMIVNYSGIVSV
+169 DSMIVNYSGIVSI
-182 LASVTGTLLG
+182 LASITGTLLG

-233 NEVEGASQDVEN
+233 NEVEEASQDVEN
-245 ESQAISEEGEVS
+245 ESSE
-257 QVSQENDVDSKS
+257 SQENRESQESQENQANDVSKKS
-269 TSNKSAAKQSA
+269 TSKQFT
-280 NSLLKSKIMLLA
+280 NPLLKSKIMLLL

-302 CSVSYILLGLG
+302 CSVSYILLGIG
-313 NQYGSK
+313 KQYSSQ

-352 ILGIAVSLVAY
+352 ILGIAVSLLAY
-363 CLMFSS
+363 CFMFIN
-369 LLPVMWV
+369 LLPMMCF
-376 AFFLEAIG
+376 AFFLQAIG

-398 LFKGSSLAKFSGW
+398 LFKGSTLAKFSGW

-425 IGFIFSSAL
+425 IGFVFSSTL
-434 QWHLL
+434 QWQLL
-439 PILALIFTAGLLAV
+439 PILALIFTAGLLFV
-453 LPQLPNTS
+453 LPQLPNTR
-461 YARD
+461 YAD

>member
-1 MCKFACKYSCEFA
+1 MKAIGK
-14 LFCKSFRGE
+14 R
-23 LVAVKSIFS
+23 
-32 KNNIFIRMRSISPA
+32 NNIFIRMRSISPA

-122 SLLPLLMPYNSLA
+122 GLLPLLMFGSPA

-169 DGMIVNYSGIVSV
+169 DGMIVNYSGIVSI
-182 LASVTGTLLG
+182 LASITGTLLG

-233 NEVEGASQDVEN
+233 CVEEEVPQDAEEVSQ
-245 ESQAISEEGEVS
+245 ESQAT
-257 QVSQENDVDSKS
+257 QVNSIDSKS
-269 TSNKSAAKQSA
+269 TDKQST
-280 NSLLKSKIMLLA
+280 NPSLKSKIMLLA

-302 CSVSYILLGLG
+302 CSVSYILLGIG
-313 NQYGSK
+313 KQYSSQ

-352 ILGIAVSLVAY
+352 ILGIAVSLLAY
-363 CLMFSS
+363 CLMFIN
-369 LLPVMWV
+369 LLPMMCF
-376 AFFLEAIG
+376 AFFLQAIG

-398 LFKGSSLAKFSGW
+398 LFKGSALAKFSGW
-411 ARLAFAIGATSGSW
+411 ARLAFAIGATTGSW
-425 IGFIFSSAL
+425 IGFAFSSTC
-434 QWHLL
+434 QWQLL
-439 PILALIFTAGLLAV
+439 PILALIFTAGLIVV

-461 YARD
+461 YAALA

>member
-1 MCKFACKYSCEFA
+1 M
-14 LFCKSFRGE
+14 
-23 LVAVKSIFS
+23 
-32 KNNIFIRMRSISPA
+32 
-46 LRWALVGFCFSMLGN
+46 
-61 QAYEGSVLPSII
+61 
-73 IVGLPAWVIGFR
+73 GLPAWVIGFR

-122 SLLPLLMPYNSLA
+122 SLLPLLMLGSPA

-169 DGMIVNYSGIVSV
+169 DGMIVNYSGIVSI

-233 NEVEGASQDVEN
+233 NEVEEASQDVEN
-245 ESQAISEEGEVS
+245 ESQAISEEGEVSQVS

-280 NSLLKSKIMLLA
+280 NPSLKSKIMLLA

-313 NQYGSK
+313 KQYGSK

-352 ILGIAVSLVAY
+352 ILGIAVSLLAY
-363 CLMFSS
+363 CLMFIN
-369 LLPVMWV
+369 LLPMMCF
-376 AFFLEAIG
+376 AFLLEAIG

-398 LFKGSSLAKFSGW
+398 LFKGSTLAKFSGW
-411 ARLAFAIGATSGSW
+411 VRLAFAIGATSGSW
-425 IGFIFSSAL
+425 IGFVFSSLL
-434 QWHLL
+434 QWQLL
-439 PILALIFTAGLLAV
+439 PILALIFTAGLLVV

-461 YARD
+461 YATD

>member
-1 MCKFACKYSCEFA
+1 MKT
-14 LFCKSFRGE
+14 
-23 LVAVKSIFS
+23 IFS
-32 KNNIFIRMRSISPA
+32 KDNIFIRMRSISPA

-122 SLLPLLMPYNSLA
+122 SLLPLLMFGSPA

-169 DGMIVNYSGIVSV
+169 DSMIVNYSGIVSV

-233 NEVEGASQDVEN
+233 NEVEEASQDVEN

-257 QVSQENDVDSKS
+257 QVSQVSQENDVDSKS
-269 TSNKSAAKQSA
+269 TYNKSAAKQSA
-280 NSLLKSKIMLLA
+280 NPSLKSKIMLLA

-302 CSVSYILLGLG
+302 CSVSYILLGIG
-313 NQYGSK
+313 KQYGSQ
-319 SLTILYIFTGVGS
+319 SLTMLYIFSGVGS

-343 QKLGLRKVA
+343 QKLGLRKIAV
-352 ILGIAVSLVAY
+352 LGIVVSLLAY
-363 CLMFSS
+363 CFMFSS
-369 LLPVMWV
+369 LLPIMWV
-376 AFFLEAIG
+376 AFFLESIG

-398 LFKGSSLAKFSGW
+398 LFKGSALAKFSGW
-411 ARLAFAIGATSGSW
+411 ARLAFAIGATTGSW
-425 IGFIFSSAL
+425 IGFAFSSTF

-439 PILALIFTAGLLAV
+439 PILALIFTAGLLVV

-461 YARD
+461 YVD

>member
-1 MCKFACKYSCEFA
+1 M
-14 LFCKSFRGE
+14 
-23 LVAVKSIFS
+23 KSIFS

-122 SLLPLLMPYNSLA
+122 SLLPLLMLGSPA

-169 DGMIVNYSGIVSV
+169 DGMIVNYSGIVSI
-182 LASVTGTLLG
+182 LASITGTLLG

-233 NEVEGASQDVEN
+233 CEVAEAQQEVEN
-245 ESQAISEEGEVS
+245 ESQEKQTEL
-257 QVSQENDVDSKS
+257 ENKADF
-269 TSNKSAAKQSA
+269 KSADNQSKVKQSA
-280 NSLLKSKIMLLA
+280 NPLLKSKIMLLA

-313 NQYGSK
+313 KQYGSK

-352 ILGIAVSLVAY
+352 ILGIAVILLAY
-363 CLMFSS
+363 CLMFIN
-369 LLPVMWV
+369 LLPIMCF
-376 AFFLEAIG
+376 AFLLEAIG

-398 LFKGSSLAKFSGW
+398 LFKGSTLAKFSGW
-411 ARLAFAIGATSGSW
+411 ARLAFAIGATTGSW
-425 IGFIFSSAL
+425 IGFAFSSTF
-434 QWHLL
+434 QWQLL
-439 PILALIFTAGLLAV
+439 PILALIFTAGLLVV

-461 YARD
+461 YAD